1 MCGGRGAD
9 VHCGICGFPSIPRFM
24 YPQHFNIAEIRVL
37 LTISVVIE
45 FDEQHYLIFF
55 LKK

>member
-1 MCGGRGAD
+1 MCSGRGAD